1 MFNSKLIHSLQARLG
16 LAMAA
21 ILALAIVSIGSSVII
36 TQTAKGFAAAINQAG
51 TLRMQSY
58 RIVASLVPAA
68 GEEVLSPGVR
78 TRSLVSEFR
87 DRLASDRIQSVM
99 QKNPSLPVQDSY
111 RLLVERWESVL
122 APLISEYISQA
133 LAAEPSRLSPDRLT
147 NLRQAYIAEVDPF
160 VDVIHQFVRALE
172 VEAESKIERLQLIQ
186 LIVLILTLVVVV
198 VLLFVRRDLHRP
210 MRELLATAGA
220 VRHGDFSVRC
230 SHPRDDELGQLGA
243 AFNLMAADLSHTYE
257 ELEERVA
264 RKTADLERSNRSLEL
279 FYTVS
284 RRLSVET
291 FDEKVLSQLVDEVG
305 RLIGARGG
313 AICLGQPGDEQ
324 AFRLATTA
332 LSDLPADDLCIESS
346 DCVRCFGDGN
356 AHMIKPQSENGAY
369 RYSTPVADKG
379 EQYGVLLMD
388 IDEASSLEEWHKR
401 LLDTVAYHISLAI
414 QREQQLSQNRKLAL
428 MEERSVIARELHD
441 SLAQT
446 LSYLKIQV
454 SLLRN
459 ALPQAGDEKSIEIL
473 ERLHSGLNSAY
484 GELRELLTTF
494 RLRLGEGGFEAAL
507 EQTVED
513 FRKRGEI
520 NLVLENRIGN
530 CRLSPNAEIN
540 LVQIIREALSN
551 VVRHSDANE
560 ACVSIDCD
568 HEGRVTLLIEDDG
581 VGMPGVEQLEHHHG
595 LAIMR
600 ERARG
605 LDGVLDVGRS
615 THGGTVVKLNFHA
628 MSGQGE

>member
-243 AFNLMAADLSHTYE
+243 AFNLMAADLSH
-257 ELEERVA
+257 
-264 RKTADLERSNRSLEL
+264 
-279 FYTVS
+279 
-284 RRLSVET
+284 
-291 FDEKVLSQLVDEVG
+291 
-305 RLIGARGG
+305 
-313 AICLGQPGDEQ
+313 
-324 AFRLATTA
+324 
-332 LSDLPADDLCIESS
+332 
-346 DCVRCFGDGN
+346 
-356 AHMIKPQSENGAY
+356 
-369 RYSTPVADKG
+369 
-379 EQYGVLLMD
+379 
-388 IDEASSLEEWHKR
+388 
-401 LLDTVAYHISLAI
+401 
-414 QREQQLSQNRKLAL
+414 
-428 MEERSVIARELHD
+428 
-441 SLAQT
+441 
-446 LSYLKIQV
+446 
-454 SLLRN
+454 
-459 ALPQAGDEKSIEIL
+459 
-473 ERLHSGLNSAY
+473 
-484 GELRELLTTF
+484 
-494 RLRLGEGGFEAAL
+494 
-507 EQTVED
+507 
-513 FRKRGEI
+513 
-520 NLVLENRIGN
+520 
-530 CRLSPNAEIN
+530 
-540 LVQIIREALSN
+540 
-551 VVRHSDANE
+551 
-560 ACVSIDCD
+560 
-568 HEGRVTLLIEDDG
+568 
-581 VGMPGVEQLEHHHG
+581 
-595 LAIMR
+595 
-600 ERARG
+600 
-605 LDGVLDVGRS
+605 
-615 THGGTVVKLNFHA
+615 
-628 MSGQGE
+628 